1 MVKKSVPFIGT
12 DFILRCTF
20 GENIRLKLQ
29 FVKYHGTGNDFV
41 IIDNRD
47 GLIHLSTEEIQKV
60 CSRRYGVGS
69 DGLILIEHSDLADFH
84 MNFYNPDASQSFCG
98 NGSRCAVHFALQ
110 LGVKVENNS
119 FSAIDGLHTY
129 SCESNWVKVGM
140 KVASEVELVGEDH
153 FVNTGSPHYIKNAKD
168 LESIDLINEAHQIR
182 YNDRFRSNGTNVNF
196 IQPIDEGIKVRT
208 YERGV
213 EGETYSCGTGVTAVA
228 LVDRS
233 INGGNHTRN
242 IFTKG
247 GELRVSFEQNS
258 SELLI
263 WLEGPATFVFS
274 GAWTC

>member
-20 GENIRLKLQ
+20 DENIRLKLQ

-69 DGLILIEHSDLADFH
+69 DGLILIEHSDQADFH

-110 LGVKVENNS
+110 LGVEVKNYS
-119 FSAIDGLHTY
+119 FTALDGLHAY

-140 KVASEVELVGEDH
+140 KVVGEVEPLGEDH
-153 FVNTGSPHYIKNAKD
+153 FVNTGSPHYVKNAKD
-168 LESIDLINEAHQIR
+168 LESIDLIKEAHQIR

-196 IQPIDEGIKVRT
+196 INPMEEGIKVRT

-213 EGETYSCGTGVTAVA
+213 
-228 LVDRS
+228 
-233 INGGNHTRN
+233 
-242 IFTKG
+242 
-247 GELRVSFEQNS
+247 
-258 SELLI
+258 
-263 WLEGPATFVFS
+263 
-274 GAWTC
+274 